1 MNNFVNQFA
10 AANKTAVENMLTM
23 ANTMFASTERLAAL
37 NLNVA
42 RTAMEDSAATTK
54 ALFQVKDPQAL
65 VSLTSELTQP
75 GLEKIAAY
83 SRSVYEIL
91 NETNQEI
98 TKAVE
103 AHVGEL
109 NSTISTALDQVAK
122 SGPAGSDVAVNAV
135 KSAIAA
141 ANSAYGNIS
150 KMTKQ
155 AVEMS
160 EANLANS
167 VASATAA
174 TSKTSGKASAN
185 ASTIKGKKAA

>member
-1 MNNFVNQFA
+1 MNNFVNQIA

-42 RTAMEDSAATTK
+42 RSAMEDGAATTK
-54 ALFQVKDPQAL
+54 ALFAVKDPQAF
-65 VSLTSELTQP
+65 VTMSSEFAQP
-75 GLEKIAAY
+75 GMEKIVAY
-83 SRSVYEIL
+83 SRSVYEIFT
-91 NETNQEI
+91 ETNQEI
-98 TKAVE
+98 TKAIE
-103 AHVGEL
+103 AQVGEF
-109 NSTISTALDQVAK
+109 NGTVTTALDQVAK

-155 AVEMS
+155 AVEMT
-160 EANLANS
+160 EANMANS
-167 VASATAA
+167 VASVTAA
-174 TSKTSGKASAN
+174 TSKVSGKTAAN

>member
-1 MNNFVNQFA
+1 MNNFVNQIA
-10 AANKTAVENMLTM
+10 AANKSAVENMLTM

-65 VSLTSELTQP
+65 VSLTSELAQP
-75 GLEKIAAY
+75 GMEKIVAY
-83 SRSVYEIL
+83 SRNVYEIL

-103 AHVGEL
+103 AQVGEF
-109 NSTISTALDQVAK
+109 NSTLSTALDQVAK

-141 ANSAYGNIS
+141 ANAAYGNIS
-150 KMTKQ
+150 KLTKQ

-160 EANLANS
+160 EANLASS
-167 VASATAA
+167 VASVTAA
-174 TSKTSGKASAN
+174 TSKASAKTAAN
-185 ASTIKGKKAA
+185 TSTLKGKKAA